1 MSTRHNETSNS
12 PSANG
17 SAGASVNGNGAFP
30 LLFLIGRPAA
40 GKSEVIKYLKGVP
53 EKERSARLHVAAFQE
68 FDDFPMIWSWFEED
82 AILTRHGRAR
92 LHTDPD
98 GYFLD
103 PFLWHVLIE
112 RLELDYRKWA
122 LEFAGSQTP
131 AEQGGESLPAAP
143 DGRTAVVEFAR
154 GKEHGGLAGAFEHL
168 TPALLRRGAV
178 LYIRVSY
185 SESLRKNRRRFNP
198 EKPHSILEHSLP
210 DEKLARLYGESDWE
224 ELEARDPACLQIGGV
239 RVPYAVMENED
250 DVTTAGGAALGER
263 LSSTLALLWERY
275 ERAQRG

>member
-1 MSTRHNETSNS
+1 MSARHYETSNS
-12 PSANG
+12 PNANG
-17 SAGASVNGNGAFP
+17 SESPSAKEHGAFP

-40 GKSEVIKYLKGVP
+40 GKSEVIKYLKGVS
-53 EKERSARLHVAAFQE
+53 ESERSARLHVAAFQE
-68 FDDFPMIWSWFEED
+68 FDDFPMIWNWFEED
-82 AILTRHGRAR
+82 AILARHGRAR
-92 LHTDPD
+92 LHTDPE

-103 PFLWHVLIE
+103 PFLWHVLVE

-122 LEFAGSQTP
+122 LEFDGAHAS

-143 DGRTAVVEFAR
+143 QGRTAVVEFAR
-154 GKEHGGLAGAFEHL
+154 GKEHGGLAEAFAHL
-168 TPALLRRGAV
+168 SPAILRRGAV

-185 SESLRKNRRRFNP
+185 AESLRKNRRRFNP

-224 ELEARDPACLQIGGV
+224 ELEAKDPAYLQIGGV

-263 LSSTLALLWERY
+263 LSKTLALLWERY